1 VPELFSPTRDFL
13 EDGGATTCAG
23 AGRRI
28 LAGEFWP
35 ANSGRR
41 ILAGEFW
48 PANSGR
54 RILAGEFWPAKFPLA
69 GFGAGEF
76 GHG

>member
-48 PANSGR
+48 PA
-54 RILAGEFWPAKFPLA
+54 KFPLA